1 MRHLGWVFDLNGV
14 FMGTVE
20 VIATVSLTNNGRRFR
35 GKFVLE
41 QYDVAGNL
49 IPADHA
55 EGDIRARRYTIANGI
70 TR

>member
-1 MRHLGWVFDLNGV
+1 
-14 FMGTVE
+14 MGTVE